1 MTYDPIVFP
10 YMEPRQTI
18 SIMDNTWATT
28 TTTTT
33 TPTSTYKMLTDTSYL
48 TATTAAATATATL
61 TSLAATALA
70 AVSATTT
77 ATTTTNILKDKKNN
91 FHEMLDMANK
101 NSSLQLTEHDFR
113 RFFELMQ
120 IYQTT
125 HECADYCKGDFYKML
140 KAYNG
145 IHGYVALMICI
156 FGTIANI
163 LNIMVL
169 TKKDMAKA
177 PINKILKWLAVA
189 DMFVMIEYIPFA
201 SYQYIYMKPG
211 EKDFS
216 YAWAVYILFHMHFT
230 QVLHTISIGL
240 TVTLA
245 IWRYVAIRHPHG
257 ACASFLL
264 SHCNE
269 SILLSFIISP
279 IVCFPTLFVFK
290 VKERMVADSD
300 VPLYHVDADKATKLY
315 RINFWIHSVIIK
327 LLPCCIL
334 TVISFV
340 LVKVLCE
347 ASKRKQKLKEYSNPN
362 KGCSGSSA
370 AQQQPC
376 LQKSRIPKCDRRTD
390 RTTMLLVAVL
400 ILFLITEFPQGIL
413 GLLSG
418 VLQKCFFNACY
429 PPFGELMDLLALINA
444 AIDFVLYGLMSKQF
458 RTTFKSL
465 FFKRRF
471 GSIELTRTTRLTTTC
486 V

>member
-1 MTYDPIVFP
+1 MMAPA
-10 YMEPRQTI
+10 QTLP
-18 SIMDNTWATT
+18 DNIDLKKYGTNLTT
-28 TTTTT
+28 DELIQFI
-33 TPTSTYKMLTDTSYL
+33 KYL
-48 TATTAAATATATL
+48 NAY
-61 TSLAATALA
+61 
-70 AVSATTT
+70 
-77 ATTTTNILKDKKNN
+77 NHKDSSG
-91 FHEMLDMANK
+91 LDS
-101 NSSLQLTEHDFR
+101 NSSD
-113 RFFELMQ
+113 
-120 IYQTT
+120 
-125 HECADYCKGDFYKML
+125 ECEDYCRGDFYQGL
-140 KAYNG
+140 RVYNG
-145 IHGYVALMICI
+145 LHGYVALVICL
-156 FGTIANI
+156 FGTIANL

-201 SYQYIYMKPG
+201 SSQYIYMKPG

-216 YAWAVYILFHMHFT
+216 YAWAIYILFHMHFT

-245 IWRYVAIRHPHG
+245 VWRYVAIRHPHG

-269 SILLSFIISP
+269 CILFSFVISP
-279 IVCFPTLFVFK
+279 IVCFPTLLVFK
-290 VKERMVADSD
+290 VSERVKDNR
-300 VPLYHVDADKATKLY
+300 VLYYVQADKNSNLY

-334 TVISFV
+334 TIISFV

-362 KGCSGSSA
+362 KSG
-370 AQQQPC
+370 QLQH
-376 LQKSRIPKCDRRTD
+376 LQKHASRIPKCDRRTD

-400 ILFLITEFPQGIL
+400 ILFLLTEFPQGIL
-413 GLLSG
+413 GLMSG
-418 VLQKCFFNACY
+418 IMEKCFFEVCY
-429 PPFGELMDLLALINA
+429 QVFGEMMDLLALINA
-444 AIDFVLYGLMSKQF
+444 AVDFVLYGLMSKQF

-465 FFKRRF
+465 FFKRRL
-471 GSIELTRTTRLTTTC
+471 GSIELTRVTRLTTTC

>member
-1 MTYDPIVFP
+1 MT
-10 YMEPRQTI
+10 
-18 SIMDNTWATT
+18 SNSALLNAAHA
-28 TTTTT
+28 
-33 TPTSTYKMLTDTSYL
+33 MLSSDLLPNVNLSSFDKLVTDDEL
-48 TATTAAATATATL
+48 RDF
-61 TSLAATALA
+61 
-70 AVSATTT
+70 
-77 ATTTTNILKDKKNN
+77 LKLYEKYNYPKR
-91 FHEMLDMANK
+91 
-101 NSSLQLTEHDFR
+101 NS
-113 RFFELMQ
+113 
-120 IYQTT
+120 T
-125 HECADYCKGDFYKML
+125 HEPECHDYCTGELYQML
-140 KAYNG
+140 RTYNG
-145 IHGYVALMICI
+145 VHGYVALLICI

-163 LNIMVL
+163 LNIIVL

-177 PINKILKWLAVA
+177 PINKILKWLAIA

-216 YAWAVYILFHMHFT
+216 YAWAVFLLFHMHFT

-257 ACASFLL
+257 RFAAFLL

-269 SILLSFIISP
+269 AIIFSFIVSP

-290 VKERMVADSD
+290 VGESYVDDSTE
-300 VPLYHVDADKATKLY
+300 PLYHVYADKDTHLY

-334 TVISFV
+334 TVISFI
-340 LVKVLCE
+340 LVRVLCE
-347 ASKRKQKLKEYSNPN
+347 ASKRKQKLKEYNNPG
-362 KGCSGSSA
+362 KGGANGGGSCGGEVPLTDT
-370 AQQQPC
+370 QRHPQRP
-376 LQKSRIPKCDRRTD
+376 PKCDRRTD

-400 ILFLITEFPQGIL
+400 ILFLVTEFPQGIL

-418 VLQKCFFNACY
+418 VLEKCFFFVCY
-429 PPFGELMDLLALINA
+429 PPFGEMMDLLALINA
-444 AIDFVLYGLMSKQF
+444 AVGFVLYGLMSKQF

-465 FFKRRF
+465 FFKKNF
-471 GSIELTRTTRLTTTC
+471 GSMEMTRLTRVTTTC

>member
-1 MTYDPIVFP
+1 MTYDPMILP
-10 YMEPRQTI
+10 YMEDKPTHT
-18 SIMDNTWATT
+18 IMDTFSTT
-28 TTTTT
+28 TFS
-33 TPTSTYKMLTDTSYL
+33 PTAMASTM
-48 TATTAAATATATL
+48 A
-61 TSLAATALA
+61 TSL
-70 AVSATTT
+70 
-77 ATTTTNILKDKKNN
+77 LKSNKSL
-91 FHEMLDMANK
+91 HLLDMANK
-101 NSSLQLTEHDFR
+101 NSSLDITENDFR
-113 RFFELMQ
+113 LFVEYMQ
-120 IYQTT
+120 LYKTT
-125 HECADYCKGDFYKML
+125 HECADYCKGDFYQML
-140 KAYNG
+140 RAYNG

-216 YAWAVYILFHMHFT
+216 YAWALYILFHMHFT

-257 ACASFLL
+257 PCASFLL
-264 SHCNE
+264 SHCKE
-269 SILLSFIISP
+269 SILFSFIISP

-290 VKERMVADSD
+290 VRERMVRDSD
-300 VPLYHVDADKATKLY
+300 VPLYHVDADKATQLY

-334 TVISFV
+334 TIISFV
-340 LVKVLCE
+340 LVRVLCE
-347 ASKRKQKLKEYSNPN
+347 ASKRKQKLKEYSNP
-362 KGCSGSSA
+362 S
-370 AQQQPC
+370 
-376 LQKSRIPKCDRRTD
+376 KSTTQHVAIHLCRPPKCDRRTD

-413 GLLSG
+413 GLMSG
-418 VLQKCFFNACY
+418 IMEKCFFNACY

-465 FFKRRF
+465 FFKRHF

>member
-1 MTYDPIVFP
+1 MTYEPLIFP
-10 YMEPRQTI
+10 QMEEKPTHTI
-18 SIMDNTWATT
+18 METLTT
-28 TTTTT
+28 TLRSIT
-33 TPTSTYKMLTDTSYL
+33 LTDTL
-48 TATTAAATATATL
+48 MPTIAME
-61 TSLAATALA
+61 
-70 AVSATTT
+70 
-77 ATTTTNILKDKKNN
+77 TNKT
-91 FHEMLDMANK
+91 FHLLDK
-101 NSSLQLTEHDFR
+101 NSSLGITENDFR
-113 RFFELMQ
+113 LFVEYMQ
-120 IYQTT
+120 IYKTT
-125 HECADYCKGDFYKML
+125 HECADYCKGEFYQML
-140 KAYNG
+140 RAYNG

-216 YAWAVYILFHMHFT
+216 YSWALYILFHMHFT

-257 ACASFLL
+257 ACATFLL
-264 SHCNE
+264 SHCKE
-269 SILLSFIISP
+269 SILFSFIISP

-290 VKERMVADSD
+290 VRKRMVADSD
-300 VPLYHVDADKATKLY
+300 VPLYHVDANKDTQLY

-327 LLPCCIL
+327 LIPCCIL
-334 TVISFV
+334 TIISFI
-340 LVKVLCE
+340 LVRVLCE

-362 KGCSGSSA
+362 KGT
-370 AQQQPC
+370 QQPC
-376 LQKSRIPKCDRRTD
+376 LQKSRPPKCDRRTD

-400 ILFLITEFPQGIL
+400 ILFLLTEFPQGIL
-413 GLLSG
+413 GLMSG
-418 VLQKCFFNACY
+418 VMEKCFFNACY

-465 FFKRRF
+465 FFKRHF

>member
-1 MTYDPIVFP
+1 MTTLSNF
-10 YMEPRQTI
+10 
-18 SIMDNTWATT
+18 SSNTSAMNTNATNIT
-28 TTTTT
+28 V
-33 TPTSTYKMLTDTSYL
+33 TDTDLRMFVEFMQHYQQRFHNATSYRPEDGGF
-48 TATTAAATATATL
+48 AGGGDGVGIREGSMGGRAG
-61 TSLAATALA
+61 S
-70 AVSATTT
+70 
-77 ATTTTNILKDKKNN
+77 N
-91 FHEMLDMANK
+91 LD
-101 NSSLQLTEHDFR
+101 
-113 RFFELMQ
+113 
-120 IYQTT
+120 
-125 HECADYCKGDFYKML
+125 ECSDYCKGEFYQLL
-140 KAYNG
+140 KAYNSV
-145 IHGYVALMICI
+145 HGYVALMICI

-163 LNIMVL
+163 LNVIVL

-189 DMFVMIEYIPFA
+189 DMFIMIEYIPFI

-211 EKDFS
+211 EKDLS
-216 YAWAVYILFHMHFT
+216 YAWAVFILFHMHFT

-245 IWRYVAIRHPHG
+245 VWRYVAIRQPHG
-257 ACASFLL
+257 SCATFLL

-269 SILLSFIISP
+269 TIVFSFVISP

-290 VKERMVADSD
+290 IQEDIGPPTMV
-300 VPLYHVDADKATKLY
+300 PWYYVDADKETKLY

-334 TVISFV
+334 SIISFV

-347 ASKRKQKLKEYSNPN
+347 ASKRKQKLKAYSNPQ
-362 KGCSGSSA
+362 KS
-370 AQQQPC
+370 QQQH
-376 LQKSRIPKCDRRTD
+376 LQKHSSKPPKCDRRTD

-400 ILFLITEFPQGIL
+400 ILFLVTEFPQGIL

-418 VLQKCFFNACY
+418 IMEKCFFNACY

-465 FFKRRF
+465 FFKRHF
-471 GSIELTRTTRLTTTC
+471 GSIEMTRTTRLTTTC